1 MLLLLINVSYQQLKS
16 TTDSEQRVIHSHKVQ
31 LAIAQLISK
40 IKDAEIKQKDYLL
53 TKDTIFFKSYANTVE
68 EIQGSYLRL
77 KKLVSDNALQRTNID
92 TLNYYIRQRLM
103 LSDPLHPNDTLDH
116 LTLKEKL
123 DRNKS
128 IMTFLMLHTNKMMSI
143 ENSLLKKRE
152 HLHSQQASLSPIFF
166 LITAGFT
173 FLILVLAYFKIKID
187 VNKLKNVNNQLNI
200 NKEIFQYSEQIA
212 EISNW
217 CWNLE
222 AKTISFSKN
231 YYNQLG
237 CKSKEFE
244 PTIENFLYFIHPED
258 KHIVEENFKKISIE
272 ENPPV
277 IYFRVIKKNGEIR
290 NFKSSGKFII
300 DHYNKK
306 IFIGVN
312 ADVTDQFLKDNELE
326 DKLFDLERSNK
337 ELSAFN
343 YVASHDL
350 QEPLRKVQVFISRIK
365 LTYFDV
371 LPGNAKDYF
380 IRIEMAT
387 NRMQKLIND
396 LLLFSRTNKANKSF
410 EKTNLNEILDM
421 TKQELMER
429 IEEKKAVVQS
439 SILPTLEAIP
449 FQIQQLFNN
458 IMGNS
463 LKYAKSDEDLKITIA
478 TKIVSGQDVP
488 YHVIENTNKYYK
500 ISISDNGIGFDQQ
513 YANSIFTIFHRL
525 HDNKVYSGTGIGLA
539 ICKKIVENHKGCI
552 TAEGTIGEGATF
564 NIFLPV

>member
-1 MLLLLINVSYQQLKS
+1 MLLIHVSYKQLKS

-53 TKDTIFFKSYANTVE
+53 TKDTSFFKSYANTVE
-68 EIQGSYLRL
+68 EIQHSFLRL
-77 KKLVSDNALQRTNID
+77 KKLMSDNAPQRKNID
-92 TLNYYIRQRLM
+92 TLDYYIKQRL
-103 LSDPLHPNDTLDH
+103 LFPDPLHSNDTLD
-116 LTLKEKL
+116 LITLKEKL

-128 IMTFLMLHTNKMMSI
+128 MMTLLMLHTNKMMNI
-143 ENSLLKKRE
+143 ESLLLKERE
-152 HLHSQQASLSPIFF
+152 QLHSQKTSLSPIVF
-166 LITAGFT
+166 LLTAGFT
-173 FLILVLAYFKIKID
+173 FLIFVLAYFKIKVD
-187 VNKLKNVNNQLNI
+187 VKKLKKVNNQLNI
-200 NKEIFQYSEQIA
+200 NEEIFQYSEQIA

-217 CWNLE
+217 CWNLQ
-222 AKTISFSKN
+222 ANTFSFSKN
-231 YYNQLG
+231 FYNLLG
-237 CKSKEFE
+237 CKPKEFE
-244 PTIENFLYFIHPED
+244 PTIENFLHFVHPED
-258 KHIVEENFKKISIE
+258 QHRVEENFKKIYTE
-272 ENPPV
+272 ESPSV
-277 IYFRVIKKNGEIR
+277 TYFRVIKKNGEIR

-300 DHYNKK
+300 DHYNKQ

-380 IRIEMAT
+380 IRIEIAT

-396 LLLFSRTNKANKSF
+396 LLLFSRTNKANKNF

-421 TKQELMER
+421 TKQELAEQ

-458 IMGNS
+458 IIGNS
-463 LKYAKSDEDLKITIA
+463 LKYAKSDENLKITIS

-488 YHVIENTNKYYK
+488 YHIIENTNKYYK

-525 HDNKVYSGTGIGLA
+525 HDNKQYSGTGIGLA

-552 TAEGTIGEGATF
+552 TAEGAIGKGATF